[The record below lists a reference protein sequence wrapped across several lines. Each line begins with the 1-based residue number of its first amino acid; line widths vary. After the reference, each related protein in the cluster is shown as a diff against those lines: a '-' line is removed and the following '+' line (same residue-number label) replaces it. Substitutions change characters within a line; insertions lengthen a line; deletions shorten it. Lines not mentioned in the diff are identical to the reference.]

1 MITIMNSNRPK
12 YAYRRSNPQRTLS
25 TPTRGF
31 TLIELIIVVTIL
43 VILSVG
49 VVPIFNGSFATIQ
62 ADHSIRDFA
71 ATVRFAQERAV
82 TDGVEFRL
90 YLNPDLNSYGIE
102 KLSKM
107 DGEDKVFVP
116 VVVQQQEKVQLP
128 VRLTL
133 KTPRAKKDSKRGAFY
148 VAFYPSGA
156 CDDARINITN
166 TDGKIFYIDTK
177 GGIGRLKV
185 SK

>member
-116 VVVQQQEKVQLP
+116 VPIQQLEKVQLP
-128 VRLTL
+128 IRLTL
-133 KTPRAKKDSKRGAFY
+133 KTPRAKKDSRRGEYY

-156 CDDARINITN
+156 CDDARINISN
-166 TDGKIFYIDTK
+166 TDGKMFYIDTK

-185 SK
+185 TK

>member
-1 MITIMNSNRPK
+1 MTSNRSK
-12 YAYRRSNPQRTLS
+12 SSNEAVN
-25 TPTRGF
+25 TPISVYPARGGF

-43 VILSVG
+43 AILSMG
-49 VVPIFNGSFATIQ
+49 VVPVFNGSFATLQ

-71 ATVRFAQERAV
+71 AIVRFAQERAV

-90 YLNPDLNSYGIE
+90 YLNPDENSYGIE
-102 KLSKM
+102 RFSKM
-107 DGEDKVFVP
+107 QDEEKIFKP
-116 VVVQQQEKVQLP
+116 VIVQQQETIQLP
-128 VRLTL
+128 RRLTL
-133 KTPRAKKDSKRGAFY
+133 KTPRAKKQGRTGSYY

-156 CDDARINITN
+156 CDDARINIAN
-166 TDGKIFYIDTK
+166 DEGKIFYIDTK